1 MDSPLLPSSPPKYL
15 LGALTPLHPPC
26 TKVLIRS
33 PNPTPTLS
41 YGFLEKNWLF
51 GGWWANQNGKVMN
64 KVAIYFGHKNNKVVA
79 FWGLK
84 MNASLFIANL
94 KLIHLKVGKSNCE
107 NGIHSNN
114 PYA

>member
-1 MDSPLLPSSPPKYL
+1 LAFWGVVGQSKWQGHEQSGYL
-15 LGALTPLHPPC
+15 
-26 TKVLIRS
+26 
-33 PNPTPTLS
+33 
-41 YGFLEKNWLF
+41 
-51 GGWWANQNGKVMN
+51 
-64 KVAIYFGHKNNKVVA
+64 FGHKNNKVVA
-79 FWGLK
+79 FLGVK